1 MNKLFLAFIPLM
13 LAGCGYNSFYE
24 ANLACEEWK
33 SEGGSY
39 SGTIEAINK
48 NDKNRNEP
56 DYLFTD
62 TKNTFPMRKCQFDK
76 ETNQII
82 GLEVLNREK
91 NKNYYFPKNQRLQKS
106 PNNLLDIDLKWNILK
121 RFKY

>member
-1 MNKLFLAFIPLM
+1 MNKSFLAFITLM

-24 ANLACEEWK
+24 ANLGCEEWK
-33 SEGGSY
+33 VEGGSY

-56 DYLFTD
+56 EYLFID

-91 NKNYYFPKNQRLQKS
+91 NKNYYFSKNQRLQKS
-106 PNNLLDIDLKWNILK
+106 PNNLLDIDLKWKILK

>member
-1 MNKLFLAFIPLM
+1 
-13 LAGCGYNSFYE
+13 
-24 ANLACEEWK
+24 
-33 SEGGSY
+33 
-39 SGTIEAINK
+39 
-48 NDKNRNEP
+48 
-56 DYLFTD
+56 
-62 TKNTFPMRKCQFDK
+62 MRKCQFDK

>member
-39 SGTIEAINK
+39 IGTIKAINK

>member
-39 SGTIEAINK
+39 SGTIEAIKK